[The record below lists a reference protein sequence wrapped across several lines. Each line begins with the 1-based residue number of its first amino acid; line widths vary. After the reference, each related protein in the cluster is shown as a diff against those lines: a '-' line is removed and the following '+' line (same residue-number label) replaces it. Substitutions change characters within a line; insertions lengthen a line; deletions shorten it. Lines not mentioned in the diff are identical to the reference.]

1 MLMRYPT
8 LLPLSLIILF
18 GLAGCAS
25 NKAREEAD
33 RARVQL
39 STDGKR
45 LIYNGKIKA
54 ATVDEALALY
64 KAANPKPDTLDIS
77 SQGGSLYD
85 GIRLGTLVYKQ
96 QLDVRIFGEC
106 ASSCANYIFP
116 AGKRKFL
123 LPNSR
128 LLWHGG
134 MLQPDWH
141 ARIDKLYAKPDE
153 KLAALE
159 DHEWMLQREAAYFR
173 MIGVDPLLTVCGQH
187 EALREAHPD
196 THGFDYT
203 LEDLARFG
211 VTQVQTVGRPWRPSG
226 DDGKIFRAS
235 YCTSAPAQT
244 QQLLKNASKY
254 SSEDD

>member
-1 MLMRYPT
+1 MRYT
-8 LLPLSLIILF
+8 ILIPLSLISALTL
-18 GLAGCAS
+18 GGCAS

-39 STDGKR
+39 SADGTR
-45 LIYNGKIKA
+45 LVYSGRIKA

-96 QLDVRIFGEC
+96 QMDVRILGEC

-141 ARIDKLYAKPDE
+141 ARIDKRYLDKPEE
-153 KLAALE
+153 KLEALE
-159 DHEWMLQREAAYFR
+159 EHEWMRQREAAFFR

-187 EALREAHPD
+187 EAVRAAHPD
-196 THGFDYT
+196 TYG
-203 LEDLARFG
+203 
-211 VTQVQTVGRPWRPSG
+211 
-226 DDGKIFRAS
+226 
-235 YCTSAPAQT
+235 
-244 QQLLKNASKY
+244 
-254 SSEDD
+254 